1 MPYRLTSGIAANR
14 RNVGQS
20 DNAAC
25 KSDACSERWRTIIGD
40 PRHSDSDRRRRSA
53 LVGCH
58 RGPPRP
64 ARHHSVFIRRRS
76 RRDGC
81 SACTADL
88 RRVDHDATE
97 RRVPRSLTHHHT
109 FRDGGHGARPSTKS
123 KTRDVIVG
131 HVFIH
136 FRRAYSSR
144 AVARV
149 FKEFNCQRLSS
160 G

>member
-1 MPYRLTSGIAANR
+1 MGDTQHIVNVNMTTFARKGHRRSNISAKSPFLWVNVRSSGLTNARRKPTPYRLTSGIAANR
-14 RNVGQS
+14 RNVVQS

-53 LVGCH
+53 LVGCQ

-88 RRVDHDATE
+88 RRVDHE
-97 RRVPRSLTHHHT
+97 S
-109 FRDGGHGARPSTKS
+109 FECRDR
-123 KTRDVIVG
+123 
-131 HVFIH
+131 
-136 FRRAYSSR
+136 
-144 AVARV
+144 
-149 FKEFNCQRLSS
+149 
-160 G
+160 